1 LAFLQVA
8 IATNRIAIE
17 FVGDVAHMTEVN
29 EALVAR
35 LPIATESVVLLFVL
49 HCNLLRE
56 TRIVGLSGPTL
67 QPSG

>member
-17 FVGDVAHMTEVN
+17 FVGAHMTEVN

-49 HCNLLRE
+49 HCNLLSQKPE
-56 TRIVGLSGPTL
+56 
-67 QPSG
+67 